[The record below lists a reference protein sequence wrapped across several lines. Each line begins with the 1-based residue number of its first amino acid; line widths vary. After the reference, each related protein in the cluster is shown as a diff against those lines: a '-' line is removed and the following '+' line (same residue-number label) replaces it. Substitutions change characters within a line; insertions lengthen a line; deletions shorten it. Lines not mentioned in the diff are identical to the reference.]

1 MVRVMKLS
9 ELAEA
14 ADVAARTIRY
24 YVQRGLLPA
33 PEFRG
38 KDTAYGEAHLLRLR
52 AIRRLQQAHLPL
64 EEIQVRLESATR
76 AELERMA
83 DGGAIAASV
92 PPPVNVSESM
102 PMPIPRPSPG
112 GPYRAPIPGC
122 FPRSRS
128 EHWERWVLRPGVEL
142 HVRSDADPDAI
153 VAAEEIRARFAGG

>member
-1 MVRVMKLS
+1 MKLS

-38 KDTAYGEAHLLRLR
+38 KDTTYGDEHLLRLR
-52 AIRRLQQAHLPL
+52 VIRRLQQAHLPL
-64 EEIQVRLESATR
+64 DEIQVRLASASR

-83 DGGAIAASV
+83 SDGIAV
-92 PPPVNVSESM
+92 PALPISG
-102 PMPIPRPSPG
+102 PMPLPMPRPSPVPG
-112 GPYRAPIPGC
+112 GPYRSPIPGC
-122 FPRSRS
+122 FPTSRA
-128 EHWERWVLRPGVEL
+128 ERWERWVLRPGVEL

-153 VAAEEIRARFAGG
+153 TAAEEIRARFAGG

>member
-1 MVRVMKLS
+1 MKLS

-38 KDTAYGEAHLLRLR
+38 KDTAYGADHLLRLR

-64 EEIQVRLESATR
+64 DEIQVRLESATR

-83 DGGAIAASV
+83 AGDTLGVAIAPAVPSV
-92 PPPVNVSESM
+92 PFPV
-102 PMPIPRPSPG
+102 PMPRPSPPG
-112 GPYRAPIPGC
+112 GPYRAPVPGC
-122 FPRSRS
+122 FPLSRG
-128 EHWERWVLRPGVEL
+128 ERWERWVLRPGVEL

-153 VAAEEIRARFAGG
+153 TAAEEIRARFSGG

>member
-1 MVRVMKLS
+1 MKLS

-38 KDTAYGEAHLLRLR
+38 KDTAYGDEHLLRLR
-52 AIRRLQQAHLPL
+52 AIRRLQEAHLPL
-64 EEIQVRLESATR
+64 DEIQVRLQSASR

-83 DGGAIAASV
+83 SEGIAPV
-92 PPPVNVSESM
+92 LPPVRNVAPPV
-102 PMPIPRPSPG
+102 PMPRPSPWPG

-122 FPRSRS
+122 FPQSRS
-128 EHWERWVLRPGVEL
+128 ERWERWVLRPGVEL

-153 VAAEEIRARFAGG
+153 IAAEEIRARFAGG

>member
-1 MVRVMKLS
+1 MKLS

-38 KDTAYGEAHLLRLR
+38 KDTAYGDEHLLRLR
-52 AIRRLQQAHLPL
+52 AIRRLQEAHLPL
-64 EEIQVRLESATR
+64 DEIQVRLQSASR

-83 DGGAIAASV
+83 SEGIAPV
-92 PPPVNVSESM
+92 LPPVRNVA
-102 PMPIPRPSPG
+102 PPV
-112 GPYRAPIPGC
+112 PIPGC
-122 FPRSRS
+122 FPQSRS
-128 EHWERWVLRPGVEL
+128 ERWERWVLRPGVEL

-153 VAAEEIRARFAGG
+153 IAAEEIRARFAGG

>member
-1 MVRVMKLS
+1 MVRAMKLS

-38 KDTAYGEAHLLRLR
+38 KDTAYGEDHLLRLR
-52 AIRRLQQAHLPL
+52 VIRRLQQGHLPL
-64 EEIQVRLESATR
+64 DEIQVRLASASR
-76 AELERMA
+76 AELERL
-83 DGGAIAASV
+83 AAGETV
-92 PPPVNVSESM
+92 AVHHPPVAHPPPV
-102 PMPIPRPSPG
+102 PMPRPSPWPG
-112 GPYRAPIPGC
+112 GPYRSPIPGC
-122 FPRSRS
+122 FPSSRA